1 MPIIEQSNPRAFDSA
16 ARVNWF
22 PPAGNLGQ
30 AADTSANAYPV
41 NGGVS
46 SITIVTI
53 DATQIFTV
61 NTCGPGPAV
70 RCNLNQPFG
79 LLFAA
84 YPAAVQG
91 LGTPTTGAP
100 LYISFSGNGVQA
112 VGAFI
117 VFRRP
122 QVPFNSVFTPQMWV
136 EVNNSGNFEFHR
148 GVSGVTGDIWTQPG
162 NSVAPFVGV
171 MATGGDRITAV
182 KFDASHPTNL
192 SFDPLGIGDLFCM
205 A

>member
-1 MPIIEQSNPRAFDSA
+1 MPIIEQSNPRAFDGA
-16 ARVNWF
+16 ARVSWF
-22 PPAGNLGQ
+22 PANGNLGQ
-30 AADTSANAYPV
+30 AADVSANAYSD
-41 NGGVS
+41 NAGTS
-46 SITIVTI
+46 NLSIVPI

-61 NTCGPGPAV
+61 TTCGPAPAV
-70 RCNLNQPFG
+70 RCNLIQPFG

-84 YPAAVQG
+84 YPAVVRG

-100 LYISFSGNGVQA
+100 LHISFSGNGVQA

-136 EVNNSGNFEFHR
+136 EINNSGNFEFHR
-148 GVSGVTGDIWTQPG
+148 GPSGITDDIWTRPG

-171 MATGGDRITAV
+171 AATGGDRITAV